1 MSFWKAL
8 LYLGVPQSGYHPTW
22 PDWLPFLGWW
32 IGNPLPGLTEFWLG
46 LKKPIEVYEQ
56 IGGQW
61 FLRKALRRQNKS
73 AQTLHLSKAMPNGT
87 RPVENILHSAS
98 DRNQDR
104 DPYEDLAD
112 TVKGQAQPAKR
123 LIARLAGFL
132 RRVGYLSALNIL
144 FSGFFC
150 SRAATPISPRLFRS
164 NPTIFGYMRRES
176 CSQVDKLFGHLD
188 EQAKLLTIRS
198 SGAEL
203 VYAKQD

>member
-112 TVKGQAQPAKR
+112 TVRGPGTARQASNRSTGWVFETSGIPLSPQYPLFR
-123 LIARLAGFL
+123 LF
-132 RRVGYLSALNIL
+132 L
-144 FSGFFC
+144 FSGRYTNLP
-150 SRAATPISPRLFRS
+150 SI
-164 NPTIFGYMRRES
+164 
-176 CSQVDKLFGHLD
+176 V
-188 EQAKLLTIRS
+188 
-198 SGAEL
+198 
-203 VYAKQD
+203 